1 MNNCQAQHTD
11 KHSRGFSVIGGID
24 SMNTPAESQETEHF
38 VESEMT
44 LIYRQPSDPALLYT
58 NL

>member
-1 MNNCQAQHTD
+1 
-11 KHSRGFSVIGGID
+11 
-24 SMNTPAESQETEHF
+24 MNTPAESQETEHF
-38 VESEMT
+38 VESEIM